1 VAEPQDEV
9 VVAGEPA
16 HDVADEGGL
25 EVVIL
30 VGHTDAVWAVDWSP
44 DGHRLVTSCRL
55 DGDHR
60 RRVSAHQS
68 HDTAGDHAVG
78 GVAQEPAGLRGQLA
92 IAQTGPRD
100 HAALFQIRR
109 GRQPDLQGL
118 AERIEPP
125 ARWHDLVLPPA
136 GSATIRQI
144 ATQVGLCT
152 VYDAWGF
159 RRWARA
165 SAREPA

>member
-1 VAEPQDEV
+1 MTQRATTPS
-9 VVAGEPA
+9 AGSPRSPPA
-16 HDVADEGGL
+16 SA
-25 EVVIL
+25 
-30 VGHTDAVWAVDWSP
+30 ASWRSP
-44 DGHRLVTSCRL
+44 R
-55 DGDHR
+55 
-60 RRVSAHQS
+60 
-68 HDTAGDHAVG
+68 
-78 GVAQEPAGLRGQLA
+78 
-92 IAQTGPRD
+92 PRD
-100 HAALFQIRR
+100 HAALFQICR